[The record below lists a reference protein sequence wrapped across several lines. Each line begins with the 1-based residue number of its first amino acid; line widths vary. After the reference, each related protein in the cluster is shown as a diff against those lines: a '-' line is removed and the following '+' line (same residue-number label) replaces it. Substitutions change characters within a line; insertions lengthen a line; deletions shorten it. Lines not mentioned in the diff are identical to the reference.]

1 MPTDNADRLPADA
14 IPSQARIDPWAWGV
28 RVALLLLISP
38 ALLLV
43 LIVGGLFLLMQTVS
57 RDWNE
62 LLGQLGRG
70 RTPRSIDLARRGKLP
85 RAVAVAPAAGQV
97 ETSLVCRDRP
107 A

>member
-1 MPTDNADRLPADA
+1 MPTDNADRVPADA
-14 IPSQARIDPWAWGV
+14 ILSRAHVDPWMWCV

-43 LIVGGLFLLMQTVS
+43 LIVGGVFLLTQTVF
-57 RDWNE
+57 RGWNG

-70 RTPRSIDLARRGKLP
+70 RAPRSTDLARRGELP
-85 RAVAVAPAAGQV
+85 GAMAVAPAAGQTG
-97 ETSLVCRDRP
+97 TSLVCRDRP